1 MLVLMTCTLLVAAP
15 ITIVG
20 GVILAL
26 REDVGLSL
34 ILLVAHPG
42 RCVLVRRHRRRRG
55 WCRSSG

>member
-20 GVILAL
+20 GVFLAL

-34 ILLVAHPG
+34 HPARQHPG
-42 RCVLVRRHRRRRG
+42 PA
-55 WCRSSG
+55 